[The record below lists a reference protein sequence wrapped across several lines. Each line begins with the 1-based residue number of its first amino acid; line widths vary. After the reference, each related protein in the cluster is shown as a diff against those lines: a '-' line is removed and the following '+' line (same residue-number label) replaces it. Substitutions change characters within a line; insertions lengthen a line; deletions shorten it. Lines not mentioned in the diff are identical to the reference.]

1 MGVRRS
7 LLVVVISRI
16 IRIDHRPTNTLP
28 LTSCSLG
35 SNTLPYVCVRIIGR
49 IVMLARLL
57 CFNEEIWLERTI
69 IFLLV

>member
-16 IRIDHRPTNTLP
+16 IRIDHRPTNTLL
-28 LTSCSLG
+28 LTSCLG
-35 SNTLPYVCVRIIGR
+35 SNTLPCVCVRIIGR